1 MAIDFEALLL
11 PVSIETPGGV
21 EPREAPQYDAIFAEI
36 ERLTSPSADRQPDWP
51 KVEAQSTELLKT
63 VSKDFMVASWLSAAW
78 IEKSGVEGLSAGL
91 GLLAGLLKTYWE
103 TGFPSVK
110 RLRGRRNAVLWW
122 TDRVTAWLGNTTLG
136 AVPLEAHT
144 LMVEHIQEID
154 SRFAEVDPEA
164 PSLNELMNLI
174 KRLDVIEPPGQSV
187 AQDAEATQ
195 ATTTPSA
202 IGTSATTGAAS
213 ASVAM
218 SAAPTARPQLGT
230 LNKVATAGP
239 QLGTLSKVANLD
251 DWVAALGAVFGYLG
265 DASQKL
271 AELDPYQP
279 LALGLNRFGARGA
292 LLSLPPAQG
301 QATLIAPPPM
311 AEVQSFNAVCD
322 AGNPQGVASF
332 CEGRL
337 ATYPFWLDLDRQ
349 SALAYGAMGPIA
361 AGMRSSVIDEVLA
374 FVKRLPGVERLT
386 FSDGTPFAD
395 EATKAWLATCLAE
408 RTGGGVAD
416 KFSEAK
422 RQANESVGSGDS
434 EGAVTLLQDFLSS
447 TRSGRDQFRARVAL
461 VELALGLKKD
471 LDVQPLIDPL
481 LEECER
487 LNLTYWEPELALL
500 AWSLKLRAARASAKQ
515 LEDSSDLEKKA
526 ASQSALQL
534 ALKKVSMLDFGEA
547 MRQV

>member
-11 PVSIETPGGV
+11 PISTETPGGI
-21 EPREAPQYDAIFAEI
+21 EPRDTPQYEAVFAEI

-78 IEKSGVEGLSAGL
+78 IEKAGVEGLSAGL
-91 GLLAGLLKTYWE
+91 GLFAGLLKTYWE
-103 TGFPSVK
+103 TGFPPVK

-122 TDRVTAWLGNTTLG
+122 TDRVTAWLGNATL
-136 AVPLEAHT
+136 AALPLEAHT
-144 LMVEHIQEID
+144 LMVERIQEID
-154 SRFAEVDPEA
+154 RTFAAVDPEA
-164 PSLNELMNLI
+164 PTLNELENLI
-174 KRLDVIEPPGQSV
+174 KRLEVIEPPAPPSS
-187 AQDAEATQ
+187 QDAEAQPAST
-195 ATTTPSA
+195 APSA
-202 IGTSATTGAAS
+202 SGASSTTGAATSS
-213 ASVAM
+213 AAI
-218 SAAPTARPQLGT
+218 SAAP
-230 LNKVATAGP
+230 ATGP
-239 QLGTLSKVANLD
+239 QLGNLSKVANTDGLVD
-251 DWVAALGAVFGYLG
+251 ALASVFRYLG
-265 DASQKL
+265 EASQKL
-271 AELDPYQP
+271 ADLDPYHP
-279 LALGLNRFGARGA
+279 LAIGLNRFGARGA
-292 LLSLPPAQG
+292 LLSLPQAQG
-301 QATLIAPPPM
+301 QTTLIAPPPM
-311 AEVQSFNAVCD
+311 AEVQSFNTVCD

-361 AGMRSSVIDEVLA
+361 ASMRSAVIDEVLA

-408 RTGGGVAD
+408 RAGGGATD

-422 RQANESVGSGDS
+422 KQANESVGSGDS
-434 EGAVTLLQDFLSS
+434 EGAVTVLQDFLSS

-461 VELALGLKKD
+461 VEMALGLKKD

-481 LEECER
+481 LDECER

-500 AWSLKLRAARASAKQ
+500 AWGLKLRAARVIAKQ
-515 LEDSSDLEKKA
+515 LEDSSDLEKIA
-526 ASQSALQL
+526 ASQSVVQL